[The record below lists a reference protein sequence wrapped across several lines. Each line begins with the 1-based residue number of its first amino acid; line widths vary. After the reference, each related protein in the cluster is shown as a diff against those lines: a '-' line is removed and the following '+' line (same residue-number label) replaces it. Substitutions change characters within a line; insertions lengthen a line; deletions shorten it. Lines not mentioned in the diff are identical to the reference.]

1 MRGHVSGLPS
11 RREKCGWRWASA
23 STELLAS
30 AAFAVSRE
38 PRCHRLASQWLV
50 LGLTTWTL
58 RVIGWDMERFA
69 IVGYRIEAWFTDQQG
84 SLECVTLSGFPYFPD
99 DAEVET
105 WATIVGPAPNEWLA
119 ELGFTYDSS
128 QR

>member
-1 MRGHVSGLPS
+1 M
-11 RREKCGWRWASA
+11 
-23 STELLAS
+23 
-30 AAFAVSRE
+30 
-38 PRCHRLASQWLV
+38 